1 MGLTL
6 IHYDRWAHRGPLTA
20 ASETPEFFSFF
31 MVSSFMLVMIL
42 DHIVKFLVSFH
53 STYYKQLQTSQ
64 NMVIILSPVPKVIQ
78 TKSGQPRKKIVYAR
92 ERQYDGL
99 IDENYVFLFSNK
111 SIEQIKKLNSD
122 EFY

>member
-1 MGLTL
+1 
-6 IHYDRWAHRGPLTA
+6 
-20 ASETPEFFSFF
+20 
-31 MVSSFMLVMIL
+31 
-42 DHIVKFLVSFH
+42 
-53 STYYKQLQTSQ
+53 
-64 NMVIILSPVPKVIQ
+64 MVIILSPVPKVIQ